1 MPLAPWPCCLVGA
14 LRGQK
19 PTPNMFSF
27 GEMADLAGEGLVCT
41 GPSNPPLASSGG
53 TPLVAVSAAA
63 QNSLREAAFCE
74 TKLYSG
80 KQPQAQ
86 GGFAQES
93 NACLVLTWPSGEH
106 GTKDGLGCLWLRGPC
121 CISGGLHG
129 LTTSPNV
136 FSCGKKAEFAGKGLV
151 CTGPSNPPLTSSG
164 GTPLVAV
171 AATAQN
177 SLREASF
184 CEPKLCLGN
193 QPQAQ

>member
-1 MPLAPWPCCLVGA
+1 MQRPQQPTLSQLRRDPLL
-14 LRGQK
+14 
-19 PTPNMFSF
+19 
-27 GEMADLAGEGLVCT
+27 
-41 GPSNPPLASSGG
+41 
-53 TPLVAVSAAA
+53 AVSATA
-63 QNSLREAAFCE
+63 QNPPREAEFC
-74 TKLYSG
+74 KPKVSSG
-80 KQPQAQ
+80 NQPQPQ
-86 GGFAQES
+86 CVFAQEN

-136 FSCGKKAEFAGKGLV
+136 FSCGKKAEFTGKGLV